1 MAKAR
6 ITPDERILSLVICLL
21 HAPQY
26 VTAEY
31 IHKQVS
37 GYASS
42 KSPESFKR
50 MFERDKQSLREMG
63 VPIIS
68 GLTPDGVEGYRI
80 DPASY
85 ALPEITLDQQEAAAI
100 AMAVAF
106 WEVPE
111 VAALSRTAML
121 KLEAAGI
128 DLPDDAF
135 DGIETTAGRGADAE
149 PVLAAL
155 VRAVDTGRVV
165 TFEYR
170 AGSTAAPVTRTLEPW
185 GVVTHRG
192 HWYVVGHDRTR
203 EATRTFRLSRLSAVE
218 VIGKDGA
225 VVMPDG
231 IDLQQTVADT
241 VASAVGTTEVIAHV
255 WVAAGRAHG
264 LRRMARQ
271 AAPHRLG
278 AEDGELLEIEVRYLS
293 TVVRAI
299 LGAGADAVVLD
310 PPDLRATVISAL
322 DSVIGATGDRE
333 GV

>member
-121 KLEAAGI
+121 KL
-128 DLPDDAF
+128 
-135 DGIETTAGRGADAE
+135 
-149 PVLAAL
+149 
-155 VRAVDTGRVV
+155 
-165 TFEYR
+165 
-170 AGSTAAPVTRTLEPW
+170 
-185 GVVTHRG
+185 
-192 HWYVVGHDRTR
+192 
-203 EATRTFRLSRLSAVE
+203 
-218 VIGKDGA
+218 
-225 VVMPDG
+225 
-231 IDLQQTVADT
+231 
-241 VASAVGTTEVIAHV
+241 
-255 WVAAGRAHG
+255 
-264 LRRMARQ
+264 
-271 AAPHRLG
+271 
-278 AEDGELLEIEVRYLS
+278 
-293 TVVRAI
+293 
-299 LGAGADAVVLD
+299 
-310 PPDLRATVISAL
+310 
-322 DSVIGATGDRE
+322 
-333 GV
+333 

>member
-1 MAKAR
+1 
-6 ITPDERILSLVICLL
+6 
-21 HAPQY
+21 
-26 VTAEY
+26 
-31 IHKQVS
+31 
-37 GYASS
+37 
-42 KSPESFKR
+42 
-50 MFERDKQSLREMG
+50 
-63 VPIIS
+63 
-68 GLTPDGVEGYRI
+68 
-80 DPASY
+80 
-85 ALPEITLDQQEAAAI
+85 
-100 AMAVAF
+100 
-106 WEVPE
+106 
-111 VAALSRTAML
+111 
-121 KLEAAGI
+121 
-128 DLPDDAF
+128 
-135 DGIETTAGRGADAE
+135 
-149 PVLAAL
+149 AL

-218 VIGKDGA
+218 AIGKVGA

-271 AAPHRLG
+271 VTPNRLG
-278 AEDGELLEIEVRYLS
+278 DEDGDLLEIEVRYLS

-310 PPDLRATVISAL
+310 PPDLRATVIGAL